1 MNGKWWLRVFRLPCL
16 FVALLCFSAGG
27 LLAEPPAVGSQ
38 IARFTLPA
46 PDSEKSQAYLGLK
59 TREPFALPAIK
70 AKLVLIEFLS
80 AT

>member
-1 MNGKWWLRVFRLPCL
+1 MNEKWWWVFRLPCL
-16 FVALLCFSAGG
+16 LLAMLCFSANG

-38 IARFTLPA
+38 IAQFTLPA

-59 TREPFALPAIK
+59 TREPFTLPAIK

>member
-1 MNGKWWLRVFRLPCL
+1 MSHEKEVVVEGFSL
-16 FVALLCFSAGG
+16 ALLCFSAGD
-27 LLAEPPAVGSQ
+27 LFAEPPAVGSQ
-38 IARFTLPA
+38 ITPFTLPV

-59 TREPFALPAIK
+59 TRAPFTLPDIK